1 MPERIAMLSIHTCP
15 LATLGGKETG
25 GMNVYVRELTRALSH
40 RGLAV
45 DVFTRSQNAL
55 TSRISTGRGA
65 LGPQGRVI
73 HLPAGPEEPYHK
85 DAIFDHLAEFTHNVK
100 EFARQEHLHYD
111 LIHSHYW
118 LSGLA
123 ARDLHLAWDV
133 PIVQMFH
140 TLGEL
145 KNQVAQSPAEF
156 ESGRRIAAERE
167 IIGFADRLV
176 AATAHER
183 DQMEA
188 LYGADPATIS
198 IVPPGVDLERF
209 HPRPCEEA
217 RAEIGV
223 PSDCQVILFVG
234 RIQPIKGIDTLIR
247 AMALVFERE
256 PELRQQVYLC
266 IIGGDP
272 DADLARDES
281 ELRRLA
287 QLRDE
292 LGIGNLVLFLGSKD
306 QDSLPCHYSAASMVV
321 VPSHYESFGMVA
333 LEAMAAG
340 VPVIASDVGGLS
352 FSVSDGFNGYL
363 VPDGDPETLAYKVT
377 LLLKYESLRQQ
388 LGEQAR
394 RWAERFAWSNIAGEI
409 LEVYDKVLARHP
421 IMA

>member
-1 MPERIAMLSIHTCP
+1 MLSIHTCP

-25 GMNVYVRELTRALSH
+25 GMNVYVRELTRALSQA
-40 RGLAV
+40 GAPV
-45 DVFTRSQNAL
+45 DVFTRSQNPR
-55 TSRISTGRGA
+55 TSRVSTGRGA

-73 HLPAGPEEPYHK
+73 HIPAGPEMPYDK
-85 DAIFDHLAEFTHNVK
+85 NAIFDHLPEFVSGVK
-100 EFARQEHLHYD
+100 DFARREHLHYD
-111 LIHSHYW
+111 VIHSHYW

-123 ARDLHLAWDV
+123 ARDLRQAWDA

-140 TLGEL
+140 TLGQL
-145 KNQVAQSPAEF
+145 KNSVAQTPAEL
-156 ESGRRIAAERE
+156 ESPRRIAYERE
-167 IIGFADRLV
+167 IIRFADQVV
-176 AATAHER
+176 AATALER
-183 DQMEA
+183 DQMLA
-188 LYGADPATIS
+188 FSGADPSKFS

-209 HPRPCEEA
+209 HPSPCEEA
-217 RAEIGV
+217 RARIGV
-223 PSDCQVILFVG
+223 PPDCQVILFVG

-247 AMALVFERE
+247 AMATVFERE

-272 DADLARDES
+272 DADMARDES
-281 ELRRLA
+281 ELQRLM

-333 LEAMAAG
+333 LEAMACG

-363 VPDGDPETLAYKVT
+363 VPNGDPEALAYKVT
-377 LLLKYESLRQQ
+377 LLLKYESLRRQ

-394 RWAERFAWSNIAGEI
+394 RWVERYSWTNIAAEI
-409 LEVYDKVLARHP
+409 LEVYDKALTLRPVTA
-421 IMA
+421 